1 MPKKSKAQKLRAVQR
16 PVVQPKVAQTVS
28 DDPNAPKVLWGRHL
42 SLRFLLN
49 AIPAPDGPTT
59 VHLLV
64 VDELR
69 DGAIR
74 VFRQEFEP
82 EAAAALIED
91 APFRLLKADRMQ
103 AAKVIEFGRRIN
115 RGLERD
121 MPEGFDGFRES
132 FGELPA
138 PPPAPGTYLCPISDE
153 PLSPPV
159 VERIKKNALGGIDGY
174 YVSERYQ
181 GKMLGGKHPRYALPM
196 HVRYKTALL
205 ESEALTFTPNGWDNL
220 ERAIQSENFEDVV
233 GLAMTQDVARGTAF
247 SCEKFLADGTVV
259 NPQISDADVKTALET
274 IREAFAE
281 EKEIPTEGVTPTVSF
296 VLDLLD
302 EATALCKQI
311 FVDNTEKPM
320 ETQTLLDAIDVC
332 LAAQQKYGSAAP
344 PRGYIEFLAASVR

>member
-16 PVVQPKVAQTVS
+16 PVIQPKAAHIVA
-28 DDPNAPKVLWGRHL
+28 DDPNAPQIYWGRHL
-42 SLRFLLN
+42 SLRFLLH
-49 AIPAPDGPTT
+49 AIPSPDGPTT

-64 VDELR
+64 TDELR
-69 DGAIR
+69 DGAIK
-74 VFRQEFEP
+74 VFRSESDP
-82 EAAAALIED
+82 EALGSLVAE
-91 APFRLLKADRMQ
+91 APFKLLRADKLQ

-115 RGLERD
+115 RSLERD
-121 MPEGFDGFRES
+121 MPEGFDAFRES
-132 FGELPA
+132 FGDLPA
-138 PPPAPGTYLCPISDE
+138 APPAPGTYLCPISDE
-153 PLSPPV
+153 PLPPAI
-159 VERIKKNALGGIDGY
+159 VERIRKNALGGIDGY
-174 YVSERYQ
+174 YVSDRYQ
-181 GKMLGGKHPRYALPM
+181 GKMLGAKHPRYALPM

-205 ESEALTFTPNGWDNL
+205 ESEELTFRPSGWDNL

-259 NPQISDADVKTALET
+259 NPQITDADVKTALET
-274 IREAFAE
+274 IRASFENGT
-281 EKEIPTEGVTPTVSF
+281 EIPAESATATVSF

-332 LAAQQKYGSAAP
+332 LAALQKYGSATN
-344 PRGYIEFLAASVR
+344 PRGYIDFLAANVR

>member
-16 PVVQPKVAQTVS
+16 PVVQPKAVAGVA
-28 DDPNAPKVLWGRHL
+28 DDPNAPKMLWGRHL
-42 SLRFLLN
+42 SLRFLLH

-64 VDELR
+64 IDELR
-69 DGAIR
+69 DGALK

-82 EAAAALIED
+82 EAVSALVD
-91 APFRLLKADRMQ
+91 GAPFKFLKADKLQ
-103 AAKVIEFGRRIN
+103 AAKVIEFGRRIS
-115 RGLERD
+115 RALERD
-121 MPEGFDGFRES
+121 MPEGFDAFRES

-138 PPPAPGTYLCPISDE
+138 APPAPGTYLCPISDE

-174 YVSERYQ
+174 YVSDRYQ
-181 GKMLGGKHPRYALPM
+181 GKMLGAKHPRYALPM

-205 ESEALTFTPNGWDNL
+205 ESEELTFTPSGWDNL

-259 NPQISDADVKTALET
+259 NPWITDADVKTALET
-274 IREAFAE
+274 IRKAFE
-281 EKEIPTEGVTPTVSF
+281 EETEIPTDGATATVSF

-311 FVDNTEKPM
+311 FVDNAEKPM

-332 LAAQQKYGSAAP
+332 LAALNKYGSATN
-344 PRGYIEFLAASVR
+344 PRGYIDFLAANVR

>member
-16 PVVQPKVAQTVS
+16 PVVQPKAVQVVD
-28 DDPNAPKVLWGRHL
+28 DDPHAPKMFWGRHL
-42 SLRFLLN
+42 SLRFLLH
-49 AIPAPDGPTT
+49 AIPSPDGPTT

-64 VDELR
+64 IDELR
-69 DGAIR
+69 DGVIKA
-74 VFRQEFEP
+74 FRGEFD
-82 EAAAALIED
+82 AAAVAELIDE
-91 APFRLLKADRMQ
+91 APFKLLKADKLQ
-103 AAKVIEFGRRIN
+103 AAKVIEFGRRIS
-115 RGLERD
+115 RGLERE
-121 MPEGFDGFRES
+121 MPEGFDAFRES
-132 FGELPA
+132 FGELPS

-153 PLSPPV
+153 PLAPPV

-181 GKMLGGKHPRYALPM
+181 GKMLGAKHPRYALPM

-205 ESEALTFTPNGWDNL
+205 ESETLSFRPTGWDNL

-259 NPQISDADVKTALET
+259 NPQITDADVKTALET
-274 IREAFAE
+274 IRKAFE
-281 EKEIPTEGVTPTVSF
+281 EGTEIPTDDATPTVSF

-320 ETQTLLDAIDVC
+320 ETQLLLDAIDVC
-332 LAAQQKYGSAAP
+332 LAALQKYGSATN
-344 PRGYIEFLAASVR
+344 PRGYIDFLAANVR